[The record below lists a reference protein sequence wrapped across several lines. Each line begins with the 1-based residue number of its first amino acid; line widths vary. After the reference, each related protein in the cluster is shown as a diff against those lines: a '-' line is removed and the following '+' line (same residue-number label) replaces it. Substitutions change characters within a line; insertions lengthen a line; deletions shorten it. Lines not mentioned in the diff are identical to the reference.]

1 MPRDSGPQPQPTP
14 PDDDPTFGTSW
25 GPNGSDRNAFMN
37 QSLPGMSNTRMSWDG
52 DGNSGGGG
60 GGGGG
65 GGCLLISGL
74 IGGAGIA
81 AAVFGARYGIGA

>member
-1 MPRDSGPQPQPTP
+1 MPRDRGPQPQPSP
-14 PDDDPTFGTSW
+14 PDDDPTWGTSW
-25 GPNGSDRNAFMN
+25 GVNGSDMQAFRN
-37 QSLPGMSNTRMSWDG
+37 SLEREASKLSWDG
-52 DGNSGGGG
+52 DGNSGGG

-81 AAVFGARYGIGA
+81 AAFFGAKYGIGA